1 MLSGDTAPRRTIAP
15 DGVALWWFGL
25 SGKCSPADRLVL
37 SAAELARSDR
47 FDTDAFAADYIR
59 VRATV
64 RRVLSAYVGSP
75 PAELV
80 FSVGEHGKPGL
91 ACAAP
96 AFNLTHTAG
105 LAVIAIAGSGS
116 IGVDAESLDA
126 YFDLAGLAPRVL
138 TPREVERVGADAGR
152 FLHHWV
158 AKESYLKW
166 LGSGLTVSP
175 DTIEL
180 SVDPAGREQ
189 VSGVDGVD
197 LPARYVH
204 HFGLGTRYVGA
215 VVGDRVPRRY
225 PLRPAESASAGSTV
239 RHRTSGVQ
247 P

>member
-1 MLSGDTAPRRTIAP
+1 MSGDTAPRRTIAP

-25 SGKCSPADRLVL
+25 SGKCSAGDRLVL
-37 SAAELARSDR
+37 SSEELARSER
-47 FDTDAFAADYIR
+47 FDTAAFAADFIR
-59 VRATV
+59 IRATM
-64 RRVLSAYVGSP
+64 RRVLSAYIGCP
-75 PAELV
+75 PEELA
-80 FSVGEHGKPGL
+80 FLVGEHGKPGL

-96 AFNLTHTAG
+96 AFNLTHTGG

-116 IGVDAESLDA
+116 VGVDAESLDA

-138 TPREVERVGADAGR
+138 TPHELERVGADQGR

-180 SVDPAGREQ
+180 CVDQAGREL

-204 HFGLGTRYVGA
+204 HFGLGTRYIGA
-215 VVGDRVPRRY
+215 VVGDRVPRHY

-239 RHRTSGVQ
+239 RHRTSGV
-247 P
+247 

>member
-1 MLSGDTAPRRTIAP
+1 MSGDTAPRRTIAP

-25 SGKCSPADRLVL
+25 SGKCCAGDRLVL
-37 SAAELARSDR
+37 SAEELARSER
-47 FDTDAFAADYIR
+47 FDKAAFAADYIR
-59 VRATV
+59 IRATM
-64 RRVLSAYVGSP
+64 RRVLAAYAGTP
-75 PAELV
+75 PEDLV
-80 FSVGEHGKPGL
+80 FTVGEHGKPGL

-96 AFNLTHTAG
+96 AFNLTHTGG

-116 IGVDAESLDA
+116 VGVDAETLDA
-126 YFDLAGLAPRVL
+126 YFDLAGLSARVL
-138 TPREVERVGADAGR
+138 TPREVERVGADTGR

-180 SVDPAGREQ
+180 RADPAGRAV

-225 PLRPAESASAGSTV
+225 PLRPAESASAAAPV

-247 P
+247 T

>member
-1 MLSGDTAPRRTIAP
+1 MSGDTAPRRTIAP

-25 SGKCSPADRLVL
+25 SGKCSAGDRLVL
-37 SAAELARSDR
+37 SSEELARSDR
-47 FDTDAFAADYIR
+47 FDTAAFAADYIR
-59 VRATV
+59 IRATM
-64 RRVLSAYVGSP
+64 RRVLSAYAGTA
-75 PAELV
+75 PADLV
-80 FSVGEHGKPGL
+80 FTVGDHGKPGL

-96 AFNLTHTAG
+96 AFNLTHTGG

-138 TPREVERVGADAGR
+138 TPRERERVGADHGR
-152 FLHHWV
+152 FLRHWV

-180 SVDPAGREQ
+180 SADQAGRAV

-204 HFGLGTRYVGA
+204 QFGLGTRYVGA

-225 PLRPAESASAGSTV
+225 PLRPAESASAEANV

-247 P
+247 A